1 MQREVI
7 ITAEENIAIY
17 LDLENL
23 AIAAEKIYPRI
34 SKPLAIDLLMDYA
47 ASHGNVCIKRAY
59 ADWAIDP
66 CRSYAQDLAS
76 YAFDMIHLPGLT
88 RQGKNGADL
97 RMTMDAL
104 DDLQS
109 LLTVDKF
116 IIGSG
121 DTDFIHLIRKIQQ
134 TGKKVVVM
142 GFMNSVGINIRDN
155 CNEFKAIEELMGSL
169 HAPKEK
175 QKKEKDDIEGE
186 DGRDL
191 LVRYIRANSKQLEGG
206 VDLSVLKMDLKR
218 LQPSFSERRYH
229 QSSFSAFIKS
239 FQGDLVEKVEGESGG
254 GGVTLAFFK
263 DWSDV
268 AGNVDAKAVNDYL
281 EQNLKVERDRDARLR
296 MTELLISIF
305 HRNPEPSINDITDEM
320 FAEMGKKVPKKT
332 IKAFVLTFGEG
343 RLFHFSETEYTGD
356 KFTMPQKL
364 NDEIPSVEEI
374 DEVYK
379 RRLTSLVRN
388 KFPGAPLDLVQRLI
402 DEGPAPK
409 PA

>member
-1 MQREVI
+1 MI

>member
-1 MQREVI
+1 MI

-59 ADWAIDP
+59 ADWALDP

-109 LLTVDKF
+109 LQTVDKF

-142 GFMNSVGINIRDN
+142 GFINSVGINIRDN
-155 CNEFKAIEELMGSL
+155 CNEFKAIEELMGTL

>member
-1 MQREVI
+1 VI

>member
-1 MQREVI
+1 M
-7 ITAEENIAIY
+7 
-17 LDLENL
+17 
-23 AIAAEKIYPRI
+23 
-34 SKPLAIDLLMDYA
+34 
-47 ASHGNVCIKRAY
+47 
-59 ADWAIDP
+59 
-66 CRSYAQDLAS
+66 
-76 YAFDMIHLPGLT
+76 
-88 RQGKNGADL
+88 
-97 RMTMDAL
+97 
-104 DDLQS
+104 
-109 LLTVDKF
+109 
-116 IIGSG
+116 
-121 DTDFIHLIRKIQQ
+121 
-134 TGKKVVVM
+134 
-142 GFMNSVGINIRDN
+142 
-155 CNEFKAIEELMGSL
+155 
-169 HAPKEK
+169 K
-175 QKKEKDDIEGE
+175 Q
-186 DGRDL
+186 
-191 LVRYIRANSKQLEGG
+191 
-206 VDLSVLKMDLKR
+206 
-218 LQPSFSERRYH
+218 P
-229 QSSFSAFIKS
+229 SFSAFIKS

-281 EQNLKVERDRDARLR
+281 EQNLKVERDREARLR
-296 MTELLISIF
+296 MTELLVSIF

-402 DEGPAPK
+402 EEGPAPK

>member
-1 MQREVI
+1 MI

-104 DDLQS
+104 DDRQS

>member
-1 MQREVI
+1 MI
-7 ITAEENIAIY
+7 TTAEENIAIY

-59 ADWAIDP
+59 ADWALDP

-109 LLTVDKF
+109 LQTVDKF

-142 GFMNSVGINIRDN
+142 GFINSVGINIRDN

-229 QSSFSAFIKS
+229 QPSFSAFIKS

-281 EQNLKVERDRDARLR
+281 EQNLKVERDREARLR
-296 MTELLISIF
+296 MTELLVSIF

-402 DEGPAPK
+402 EEGPAPK

>member
-1 MQREVI
+1 VI

-23 AIAAEKIYPRI
+23 AIAAEKIYPRV

-76 YAFDMIHLPGLT
+76 YAFDMVHLPGLT

-109 LLTVDKF
+109 LAVIDKF
-116 IIGSG
+116 IVGSG

-155 CNEFKAIEELMGSL
+155 CNEFKAIEELMGTL

-175 QKKEKDDIEGE
+175 KKEKEDAIDE
-186 DGRDL
+186 DGRAL

-206 VDLSVLKMDLKR
+206 VDLSVLKTDLKR
-218 LQPSFSERRYH
+218 LQPSFSERRYGH
-229 QSSFSAFIKS
+229 SSFSAFVKS

-254 GGVTLAFFK
+254 GGVTLAYFK

-281 EQNLKVERDRDARLR
+281 EQNLKIERDRAARHR
-296 MTELLISIF
+296 MTELMIDIF
-305 HRNPEPSINDITDEM
+305 HHQPEPSINDITDEM
-320 FAEMGKKVPKKT
+320 FNEMGKKVPKKT

-364 NDEIPSVEEI
+364 NDEVPDI
-374 DEVYK
+374 DDIDDIYV
-379 RRLTSLVRN
+379 RRITSLVRN

-402 DEGPAPK
+402 DEGLAAK
-409 PA
+409 PSS